1 MLLIFDLDG
10 TIMDTWEEIKLAFEI
25 TFSKRGINLNEK
37 NLRMA
42 VGLPLN
48 EVIKYLTGNYNENL
62 VEEVRNAFL
71 SIEPRKIKM
80 FDGIQKV
87 IDLPVKKAVLTSKG
101 NLGTFRD
108 LKYLGIK
115 NKFQYIVTADMVKN
129 KKPDPEGILKI
140 LENLKEKPEDTF
152 MIGDTELDILAA
164 KSAGIKSVAVT
175 WGNRTE
181 EFLKKYNPDFIVK
194 NPEEIVTLVETY
206 AHL

>member
-10 TIMDTWEEIKLAFEI
+10 TIMDTWNEIKLAFETI
-25 TFSKRGINLNEK
+25 FSKRGIDLDEK
-37 NLRMA
+37 ELRMA
-42 VGLPLN
+42 VGFPLE
-48 EVIKYLTGNYNENL
+48 EVIKFLTGTYNEDL
-62 VEEVRNAFL
+62 VKEVRNAFL

-80 FDGIQKV
+80 FEGIKKV

-108 LKYLGIK
+108 LKYLGIED
-115 NKFQYIVTADMVKN
+115 KFQYIVTADMVKN

-152 MIGDTELDILAA
+152 MIGDTEMDILAA
-164 KSAGIKSVAVT
+164 KNAGTKSVAVT

-181 EFLKKYNPDFIVK
+181 EFLRKYNPDFIVK
-194 NPEEIVTLVETY
+194 NPEELVTLVKNH